1 VLENSI
7 FYTLALFLL
16 GGSVAMVSSRHTVFS
31 AISFLLAMV
40 ALAGMFALLQSSF
53 LFLAQLLVAVGAVVT
68 LSLLVIASVN
78 ISDRHIP
85 SEPYKNRWFILSA
98 LLVVPLNILLI
109 KTINRSTLTFA
120 DVDEN
125 FGSLKEMGEA
135 LFSHWVLPF
144 ELISILLLVA
154 LVAAIVISQKRMDSD
169 A

>member
-1 VLENSI
+1 
-7 FYTLALFLL
+7 
-16 GGSVAMVSSRHTVFS
+16 
-31 AISFLLAMV
+31 
-40 ALAGMFALLQSSF
+40 
-53 LFLAQLLVAVGAVVT
+53 LAQLLVAVGAVVT

-109 KTINRSTLTFA
+109 KTINRSALTFA